1 MELKFYNRPFHRAKY
16 GTWVYDA
23 KSNFVFQFENK
34 YDSNGNLID
43 GIKDLQE
50 QVIFSLNAL
59 FNEPIEQLKLSVD
72 FNDETMILNNG
83 LPFILIRGWGNLT
96 GIGGYNFDSE
106 KASKIQDDFRD
117 WIIYKLT
124 QKQQ

>member
-34 YDSNGNLID
+34 YDDKGNIID
-43 GIKDLQE
+43 GITELQE
-50 QVIFSLNAL
+50 AVIFSLNAL
-59 FNEPIEQLKLSVD
+59 FSEPIEQLNLSID
-72 FNDETMILNNG
+72 ANDETMILNDG
-83 LPFILIRGWGNLT
+83 LPFILIRGWSNLT
-96 GIGGYNFDSE
+96 GLFGYYFDSE